1 MILYVLADLDIEYA
15 YRLLE
20 NEEIPGWLSMPK
32 NGAMTIWEAWEG
44 PKAQS
49 GIASLNHYSKGAVAE
64 WLFASM
70 CGIRIAGENRFVIA
84 PRPGGQFTFARASYR
99 SVYGTVNC
107 GWRRDPSGG
116 TTYSISVPA
125 NCEAELRLPGEAT
138 KVVGTGEYEPHG
150 HRILAYLIDVLVM
163 FIPNLV
169 LEFAVGFVLG
179 LILGNSEATKGIIY
193 IAYCVVGFLV
203 IAGYEG
209 LTHCNTVGKRTMKL
223 AVVFDDIPQGT
234 EIPFDRAMKRGAA
247 KWLSGAICGIGLLMA
262 FFSQTHQALHDQLC
276 KCQVVKMD

>member
-1 MILYVLADLDIEYA
+1 MIQQCPHCHGSLDVP
-15 YRLLE
+15 E
-20 NEEIPGWLSMPK
+20 NCLGMQLQCPLCKQVFIPRGQQPTATGSYPPPSPPQMQ
-32 NGAMTIWEAWEG
+32 NGGFPMQQ
-44 PKAQS
+44 PMNN
-49 GIASLNHYSKGAVAE
+49 GIY
-64 WLFASM
+64 
-70 CGIRIAGENRFVIA
+70 
-84 PRPGGQFTFARASYR
+84 P
-99 SVYGTVNC
+99 
-107 GWRRDPSGG
+107 G
-116 TTYSISVPA
+116 TTA
-125 NCEAELRLPGEAT
+125 GA
-138 KVVGTGEYEPHG
+138 GTGEYAPHG

-193 IAYCVVGFLV
+193 IANCVVGFLV